1 MHHANLEAVFTLN
14 RIACLFTLIEHRAFV
29 FGRELWF
36 GSVNPNLN
44 SWIFTSVLM
53 GSCIPLFYVFTFA
66 VAPKLPTLW
75 VNRNPVQNDFRA
87 RPKSI
92 RYSVNIAFKKKQLN
106 EQVFRA

>member
-1 MHHANLEAVFTLN
+1 
-14 RIACLFTLIEHRAFV
+14 
-29 FGRELWF
+29 
-36 GSVNPNLN
+36 
-44 SWIFTSVLM
+44 M

-66 VAPKLPTLW
+66 VAPKLPTLR

-106 EQVFRA
+106 EQVFRE